1 MTADGI
7 DMAKVRDVLRSAVKP
22 VGSHSQRGLAREAGL
37 DRDVVYDLLQGR
49 NRNPSLKVLAAL
61 AEAMGKDLS
70 AFGIGTRV
78 TAPSAEELHAVLL
91 EILPEMPRRGS
102 WERKASYL
110 AEALAAAL
118 RLPPT
123 VKARRRG
130 RGRPPVSRRAADPS
144 PPSPTSR
151 A

>member
-1 MTADGI
+1 MTADGV
-7 DMAKVRDVLRSAVKP
+7 DLAKVRSVLQGAVKP
-22 VGSHSQRGLAREAGL
+22 AGPFSQRGLARKAGL
-37 DRDVVYDLLQGR
+37 DRDAVYDLVQGR

-70 AFGIGTRV
+70 VFGIGARA

-91 EILPEMPRRGS
+91 EVLPEMPRRAS
-102 WERKASYL
+102 LERKAAYL
-110 AEALAAAL
+110 AEAVAAAL

-123 VKARRRG
+123 AKARRSARRQAPRRG
-130 RGRPPVSRRAADPS
+130 AAAP
-144 PPSPTSR
+144 PPSPTNR

>member
-1 MTADGI
+1 MTAEAI
-7 DMAKVRDVLRSAVKP
+7 DLGRVRDVLRSAVKP
-22 VGSHSQRGLAREAGL
+22 TGSFSQRGLAREAGL
-37 DRDVVYDLLQGR
+37 DRDAVYDLIQGR

-61 AEAMGKDLS
+61 AETMGKDLS
-70 AFGIGTRV
+70 VFGIGKRV
-78 TAPSAEELHAVLL
+78 TAPSAEELQAVLL

-102 WERKASYL
+102 WERKASFVS
-110 AEALAAAL
+110 EALAAAL

-123 VKARRRG
+123 AKARRRG
-130 RGRPPVSRRAADPS
+130 RDRARAPRRAAAAP

>member
-1 MTADGI
+1 MTADTI
-7 DMAKVRDVLRSAVKP
+7 DMEKVRDVLRAAVRP
-22 VGSHSQRGLAREAGL
+22 AGSHSQRGLARKAGL
-37 DRDVVYDLLQGR
+37 DRDAVYDLLQGR

-61 AEAMGKDLS
+61 ADAMGKDLS
-70 AFGIGTRV
+70 AFGVGTRV

-91 EILPEMPRRGS
+91 EILPEMPRRTS

-110 AEALAAAL
+110 AEALAGAL

-123 VKARRRG
+123 VKARRPG
-130 RGRPPVSRRAADPS
+130 RGRPPGPRRAAAA
-144 PPSPTSR
+144 PPPAPTRR

>member
-1 MTADGI
+1 MAADGI
-7 DMAKVRDVLRSAVKP
+7 DLVRVGEVLRAAIKP
-22 VGSHSQRGLAREAGL
+22 AGPFSQRGLAREAGL
-37 DRDVVYDLLQGR
+37 DRDAVYDLVQGR

-70 AFGIGTRV
+70 IFGIGARV
-78 TAPSAEELHAVLL
+78 TAPSAEELEAVLL
-91 EILPEMPRRGS
+91 DILPEMPRRGS

-110 AEALAAAL
+110 AEAAAAAL

-123 VKARRRG
+123 AKARRRVRARPKAAG
-130 RGRPPVSRRAADPS
+130 RATAAS
-144 PPSPTSR
+144 PPSPTRR

>member
-1 MTADGI
+1 MTIESVLISSGRNLTDFSVPIIGRAHHAGATAMTADGI

-78 TAPSAEELHAVLL
+78 TAPSAEELHAV
-91 EILPEMPRRGS
+91 
-102 WERKASYL
+102 
-110 AEALAAAL
+110 
-118 RLPPT
+118 
-123 VKARRRG
+123 
-130 RGRPPVSRRAADPS
+130 
-144 PPSPTSR
+144 
-151 A
+151 

>member
-1 MTADGI
+1 MTAEGVDLG
-7 DMAKVRDVLRSAVKP
+7 KVRSVLQAAVKP
-22 VGSHSQRGLAREAGL
+22 VGPFSQRGLAREAGL
-37 DRDVVYDLLQGR
+37 DRDAVYDLIQGR

-70 AFGIGTRV
+70 IFGIGARA
-78 TAPSAEELHAVLL
+78 TAPSAEELQAVLL
-91 EILPEMPRRGS
+91 DILPEMPRRGS
-102 WERKASYL
+102 WERKAAYL
-110 AEALAAAL
+110 AEAVAAAL

-123 VKARRRG
+123 AKARKRAASRRPAPRRG
-130 RGRPPVSRRAADPS
+130 AAAP

>member
-1 MTADGI
+1 MTTDAI
-7 DMAKVRDVLRSAVKP
+7 DMTKVRDVLRAAVKP
-22 VGSHSQRGLAREAGL
+22 AGPHSQRGLARDAGL
-37 DRDVVYDLLQGR
+37 DRDAVYDLVQGR

-70 AFGIGTRV
+70 VFGIGRRV

-91 EILPEMPRRGS
+91 EVLPEMPRRGS
-102 WERKASYL
+102 WERKASFV

-118 RLPPT
+118 RLPPAR
-123 VKARRRG
+123 KARRRG
-130 RGRPPVSRRAADPS
+130 AGRAREPRRAAAAL
-144 PPSPTSR
+144 PPSPTRR